1 MYDGEGMGMDHCDS
15 GSRGDNS
22 RANLRLTLNAWAK
35 GQNTK
40 TVIVARIDPDLNI

>member
-22 RANLRLTLNAWAK
+22 RKNQRSTLNAWAK
-35 GQNTK
+35 GQKTK
-40 TVIVARIDPDLNI
+40 TAIVALIDPDLNI